1 MPRFVRQ
8 SVQAVFDLAVLS
20 AAYWLAFLFRFE
32 FSLPEVWR
40 SPSLI
45 GWPYVV
51 LIEYFALSAF
61 GVPRLSWRY
70 ISMRESARIAVA
82 VAFATAILAGLR
94 LALPV
99 MREFVLVPYG
109 VLCMNFY
116 LGFVGLVGVRAIR
129 RIFGEVVDRKRRAVG
144 RKRERVLLIGAGD
157 AGIVVAREIASR
169 PDLALHPVGFL
180 DDDHL
185 KVGMRI
191 GGLAVLGR
199 IDEVAEIAARKR
211 VTRVLITIANAA
223 GPQIRAITMRCRNA
237 GLETKIIPGIYEIV
251 GDRVN
256 LSRIRE
262 VAIED
267 LLGREPVS
275 LDEDQLNASIRGSV
289 VMVTGAGGSI
299 GSELC
304 RQVCRYAPSKLVL
317 VERFE
322 NALFEIHREL
332 TGLYPDLAIEPW
344 IGDVT
349 DPRRMT
355 AVFGETRPSIVFH
368 AAAHKHVPMMEQNP
382 GEAIK
387 NNIGGT
393 RLIADLADRNGVER
407 FVLISTDKAVNPT
420 SVMGATKRIAEI
432 YTQALALRSR
442 TRFVTVRFGNVLGS
456 NGSVIPIFKQQIAA
470 GGPVTVTHP
479 DMQRYF
485 MTIPEASQ
493 LVLQAGA
500 MGTGG
505 EIFILDMGEPVK
517 IVDLAR
523 DLITLSG
530 FRPGI
535 DIEIKFNGVR
545 PGEKLFE
552 QLATDA
558 EHADK
563 TKHPKIYIGRIRAP
577 GWAEVAR
584 GIDHLL
590 ALAPDAGAPELRA
603 ALRTL
608 VPEYTGGL
616 AKSSQPVVALPATRR
631 RRKHDGMPTLPTL
644 PTLRDLTV
652 VPELLMPAGSTTP
665 GSPAPM
671 VPVPAATVPVPTM
684 LELPRLPDMA
694 VAPGSM
700 LDRPDAAVSAVS
712 IDHAKPRRDTGTQPL
727 FAVRAVRG

>member
-1 MPRFVRQ
+1 MPRFFRQ
-8 SVQAVFDLAVLS
+8 SVQAAFDLAVLS
-20 AAYWLAFLFRFE
+20 AAYWLGLLFRFE
-32 FSLPEVWR
+32 FAVPAAWQR
-40 SPSLI
+40 PALI

-51 LIEYFALSAF
+51 VVGYVMLSAL

-70 ISMRESARIAVA
+70 ISLREAARIAFA
-82 VAFATAILAGLR
+82 GGFATTLLIAMRGLR
-94 LALPV
+94 FALPV
-99 MREFVLVPYG
+99 LREFAIVPYS
-109 VLCMNFY
+109 VLCMSFF
-116 LGFVGLVGVRAIR
+116 LGFVGLVGVRATR
-129 RIFGEVVDRKRRAVG
+129 RIFGEIAERKRRAVG
-144 RKRERVLLIGAGD
+144 RKRERVLLIGAGQ
-157 AGIVVAREIASR
+157 AGVMVAREIASR
-169 PDLALHPVGFL
+169 PDLALNPVGFL
-180 DDDHL
+180 DDDHF
-185 KVGMRI
+185 KVGTRI

-199 IDEVAEIAARKR
+199 IDQVAEIAARKR

-223 GPQIRAITMRCRNA
+223 GPQIRAITMRCREA

-267 LLGREPVS
+267 LLGREPVQ
-275 LDEDQLNASIRGSV
+275 LDEDQLNASIRGAV

-304 RQVCRYAPSKLVL
+304 RQVCRYAPARLVL

-332 TGLYPDLAIEPW
+332 AGLYPGLALEPW

-355 AVFGETRPSIVFH
+355 CVFDQSRPSIVFH

-387 NNIGGT
+387 NNVGGT
-393 RLIADLADRNGVER
+393 RLVADLADRFGVER

-420 SVMGATKRIAEI
+420 SVMGATKRVAEI
-432 YTQALALRSR
+432 YTQALAQRSK

-479 DMQRYF
+479 EMQRYF

-523 DLITLSG
+523 DLIKLSG

-535 DIEIKFNGVR
+535 DIDIRFNGVR

-563 TKHPKIYIGRIRAP
+563 TKHPKIFIGRIAAP
-577 GWAEVAR
+577 VWADVSR
-584 GIDHLL
+584 GVDELV
-590 ALAPDAGAPELRA
+590 ALAHDSPAAQIRDALRA
-603 ALRTL
+603 L

-616 AKSSQPVVALPATRR
+616 AAGSPPRVARPAAARAARR
-631 RRKHDGMPTLPTL
+631 LESVPGLGDLGDLGQLGMP
-644 PTLRDLTV
+644 V
-652 VPELLMPAGSTTP
+652 MPELGELFGPT
-665 GSPAPM
+665 
-671 VPVPAATVPVPTM
+671 PVPAVHAVPEIHSLAEPAVV
-684 LELPRLPDMA
+684 LPRA
-694 VAPGSM
+694 EAHVE
-700 LDRPDAAVSAVS
+700 
-712 IDHAKPRRDTGTQPL
+712 HAKPRRDTGTQPL
-727 FAVRAVRG
+727 LAIPG